1 MDPTTVADTFGT
13 YRPTQQT
20 TPTQRRVLRWWNRTV
35 LAAATIWLLVLV
47 LRNDLGAALPI
58 LVWIVVA
65 AAVSTTSTLIGRRLG
80 PVTRIDANGI
90 SSSTGLTGGRR
101 STRWSEMAYIDEPQ
115 RFETSHAAVLTSG
128 VRLELPGLSA
138 PVIKRLND
146 ALGMTPSPAPRPPQK
161 PSPAS
166 TDPDQSW
173 EGPFHHG

>member
-65 AAVSTTSTLIGRRLG
+65 AAVSTTCLAPTLTEALN
-80 PVTRIDANGI
+80 PLEDE
-90 SSSTGLTGGRR
+90 SHGG
-101 STRWSEMAYIDEPQ
+101 TEE
-115 RFETSHAAVLTSG
+115 V
-128 VRLELPGLSA
+128 
-138 PVIKRLND
+138 
-146 ALGMTPSPAPRPPQK
+146 PR
-161 PSPAS
+161 
-166 TDPDQSW
+166 
-173 EGPFHHG
+173 